1 MLRSLTVGRVVLV
14 LAVAGVFG
22 MAAGAGGALVGAY
35 ISGKS
40 LWGAP
45 MDTTALAAAA
55 QADLGR
61 ELQCFGSNPLACPQD
76 IFFRLA
82 SLVDYKCYKLE
93 SKDERPDLNQP
104 MLLQHWNPVFKGRTE
119 NVVVREPSLLC
130 TPVTKTTR

>member
-1 MLRSLTVGRVVLV
+1 MLRSITVGRVVLV

-22 MAAGAGGALVGAY
+22 VAAGAGGALVGAY

-55 QADLGR
+55 QADLER
-61 ELQCFGSNPLACPQD
+61 ELQCFGSNPLACPPD

-82 SLVDYKCYKLE
+82 SLVDYKCYRLE
-93 SKDERPDLNQP
+93 SRDDLRQP
-104 MLLQHWNPVFKGRTE
+104 LRLRHWNPVLKGRTE
-119 NVVVREPSLLC
+119 DVVVREPSLLC